1 MEKRKT
7 PSKGIVGKS
16 GSNKKMMRAV
26 IVLLV
31 VVVALVVFVV
41 LRPPE
46 ITTKEDAEKSGQ
58 GVLKDIGDIK
68 STLQE
73 IRDNLK
79 KG

>member
-1 MEKRKT
+1 M
-7 PSKGIVGKS
+7 KGKVGKP
-16 GSNKKMMRAV
+16 NTKFLLA

-31 VVVALVVFVV
+31 VVIIGLVVFVV